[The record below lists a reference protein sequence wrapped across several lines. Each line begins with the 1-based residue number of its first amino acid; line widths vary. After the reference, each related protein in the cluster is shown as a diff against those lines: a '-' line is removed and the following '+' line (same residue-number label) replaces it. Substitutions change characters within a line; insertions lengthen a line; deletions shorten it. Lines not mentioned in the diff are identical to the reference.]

1 MNYKSYTVLSMA
13 LAMLFSCEKPI
24 LNEED
29 ANDTPKTITF
39 QLFSPAQARTT
50 RSAAAI
56 TDFKKIYIY
65 DSKGGYQE
73 QLLEQ
78 SADDPDFGSPTL
90 TLSGGNHQL
99 SFVAT
104 DNADAYLD
112 GSVLRQET
120 MGDTFLKSIEINTQN
135 APANQRI
142 VLERVVAGILYK
154 GEGTVTLSGLRNS
167 LVLSSGKP
175 SKVTTTKTLSTG
187 QQLYTLVP
195 DDETVVMDD
204 KRNIHILQNAITVI
218 YDNDGT
224 HTDPE
229 DPTNGEYLLTENDTA
244 QIYVARMELTDITLE
259 NTPDPQA
266 AYAAQMYPYRMPTRR
281 EAYGFVKKELPEDF
295 WTGARCLAYDRPEDK
310 NFMGA
315 TGWGSGDYY
324 TFTWG
329 PNGTS
334 NKAGT
339 KTAYSIKPIR
349 VVPIVPISQLF
360 TLDGDFTWS
369 TDTTTVVK
377 F

>member
-1 MNYKSYTVLSMA
+1 M
-13 LAMLFSCEKPI
+13 
-24 LNEED
+24 
-29 ANDTPKTITF
+29 
-39 QLFSPAQARTT
+39 
-50 RSAAAI
+50 
-56 TDFKKIYIY
+56 
-65 DSKGGYQE
+65 
-73 QLLEQ
+73 
-78 SADDPDFGSPTL
+78 
-90 TLSGGNHQL
+90 
-99 SFVAT
+99 
-104 DNADAYLD
+104 
-112 GSVLRQET
+112 
-120 MGDTFLKSIEINTQN
+120 
-135 APANQRI
+135 
-142 VLERVVAGILYK
+142 
-154 GEGTVTLSGLRNS
+154 TLSGLRNS
-167 LVLSSGKP
+167 LSLSSAKP
-175 SKVTTTKTLSTG
+175 AKATTTKTLSTG

-195 DDETVVMDD
+195 DDETVVMDG
-204 KRNIHILQNAITVI
+204 KRNIHILQNAFTVI

-310 NFMGA
+310 GFLGA

-349 VVPIVPISQLF
+349 VVPIVPISQSF

>member
-1 MNYKSYTVLSMA
+1 MNYKSYLSLSMA
-13 LAMLFSCEKPI
+13 LAMFFSCEKPI

-78 SADDPDFGSPTL
+78 SADDPDFGSPTITL
-90 TLSGGNHQL
+90 TGGHHQL
-99 SFVAT
+99 TFAAT

-120 MGDTFLKSIEINTQN
+120 MGDTFLKTIDISTQN
-135 APANQRI
+135 APANQRV

-167 LVLSSGKP
+167 LLLASGKP
-175 SKVTTTKTLSTG
+175 STVTTTKTLSTG

-195 DDETVVMDD
+195 DDETVVMDG
-204 KRNIHILQNAITVI
+204 KRNIHILQNAFTVI

-259 NTPDPQA
+259 NTPDPQT

-349 VVPIVPISQLF
+349 VVPIVPISQSF

>member
-1 MNYKSYTVLSMA
+1 MA

-29 ANDTPKTITF
+29 ANDTHKTITF
-39 QLFSPAQARTT
+39 QLFSPAQTRST

-78 SADDPDFGSPTL
+78 SADDPDFGSPTITL
-90 TLSGGNHQL
+90 TGGYHQL
-99 SFVAT
+99 TFAAT
-104 DNADAYLD
+104 DNADAYID

-120 MGDTFLKSIEINTQN
+120 MGDTFLKTIDINTQN

-154 GEGTVTLSGLRNS
+154 GEGTVTLSGLRNGLS
-167 LVLSSGKP
+167 LSSAKP
-175 SKVTTTKTLSTG
+175 AKATTTKTLSTG

-195 DDETVVMDD
+195 DEETVVMDG
-204 KRNIHILQNAITVI
+204 KRNIHILQNAFTVI

-310 NFMGA
+310 GFLGA

-349 VVPIVPISQLF
+349 IVPIVPISQSF

>member
-1 MNYKSYTVLSMA
+1 MNYKSYLPLSMA

-104 DNADAYLD
+104 DNVDAYLD

-135 APANQRI
+135 APANQRV

-167 LVLSSGKP
+167 LLLSSGKP

-195 DDETVVMDD
+195 DDETVVMDG
-204 KRNIHILQNAITVI
+204 KRNIHILQNAFTVI

-315 TGWGSGDYY
+315 TGWGTGDYY

-349 VVPIVPISQLF
+349 VVPIVPISQSF

>member
-1 MNYKSYTVLSMA
+1 MNYKSYLSLSMV

-78 SADDPDFGSPTL
+78 SADDPDFGSPTITL
-90 TLSGGNHQL
+90 TGGHHQL
-99 SFVAT
+99 TFAAT

-120 MGDTFLKSIEINTQN
+120 MGDTFLKTIDISTQN
-135 APANQRI
+135 APANQRV

-167 LVLSSGKP
+167 LLLASGKP
-175 SKVTTTKTLSTG
+175 STVTTTKTLSTG

-195 DDETVVMDD
+195 DDETVVMDG
-204 KRNIHILQNAITVI
+204 KRNIHILQNAFTVI

-259 NTPDPQA
+259 NTPDPQT

-281 EAYGFVKKELPEDF
+281 EAYGFVKKELPEGF

-315 TGWGSGDYY
+315 TGWGTGDYY

-349 VVPIVPISQLF
+349 IVPIVPISQSF

>member
-1 MNYKSYTVLSMA
+1 
-13 LAMLFSCEKPI
+13 MLFSCEKPI

>member
-1 MNYKSYTVLSMA
+1 MA

-78 SADDPDFGSPTL
+78 SADDPDFGSPTITL
-90 TLSGGNHQL
+90 TGGHHQL
-99 SFVAT
+99 TFAAT

-120 MGDTFLKSIEINTQN
+120 MGDTFLKTIDISTQK
-135 APANQRI
+135 APANQRV

-167 LVLSSGKP
+167 LLLASGKP
-175 SKVTTTKTLSTG
+175 STVTTTKTLSTG

-195 DDETVVMDD
+195 DDETVVMDG
-204 KRNIHILQNAITVI
+204 KRNIHILQNAFTVI

-281 EAYGFVKKELPEDF
+281 EAYGFVKKELPDDF

-310 NFMGA
+310 GFMGA

-349 VVPIVPISQLF
+349 VVPIVPISQSF

>member
-1 MNYKSYTVLSMA
+1 MNYKSYLPLSMA

-29 ANDTPKTITF
+29 ANDTPKIITF
-39 QLFSPAQARTT
+39 QLFSPAQTRST

-78 SADDPDFGSPTL
+78 SADDPDFGSPTI

-104 DNADAYLD
+104 DNVDAYLD
-112 GSVLRQET
+112 GSVLRQEA
-120 MGDTFLKSIEINTQN
+120 MGDTFLKTIDINTQN

-154 GEGTVTLSGLRNS
+154 GEGTVTLSGLRNG
-167 LVLSSGKP
+167 LLLSSAKP
-175 SKVTTTKTLSTG
+175 AKATTTKTLSTG
-187 QQLYTLVP
+187 QQLYTFVP
-195 DDETVVMDD
+195 DDETVVMDG
-204 KRNIHILQNAITVI
+204 KRNIHILQNAFTVI

-259 NTPDPQA
+259 NTPDPQT

-349 VVPIVPISQLF
+349 VVPIVPISQSF

>member
-1 MNYKSYTVLSMA
+1 MNYKSYLSLSMA
-13 LAMLFSCEKPI
+13 LVMLFSCEKPI

-78 SADDPDFGSPTL
+78 SADDPDFGSPTITL
-90 TLSGGNHQL
+90 TGGHHQL
-99 SFVAT
+99 TFAAT

-167 LVLSSGKP
+167 LLLSSGKP

-195 DDETVVMDD
+195 DDETVVMDG
-204 KRNIHILQNAITVI
+204 KRNIHILQNAFTVI

-259 NTPDPQA
+259 NTPNPQA

-349 VVPIVPISQLF
+349 VVPIVPISQSF

>member
-1 MNYKSYTVLSMA
+1 MNYKSYLPLSMA

-104 DNADAYLD
+104 DNVDAYLD

-167 LVLSSGKP
+167 LLLSSGKP

-195 DDETVVMDD
+195 DDETVVMDG
-204 KRNIHILQNAITVI
+204 KRNIHILQNAFTVI

-349 VVPIVPISQLF
+349 VVPIVPISQSF

>member
-1 MNYKSYTVLSMA
+1 MNYKSYLPLSMA

-39 QLFSPAQARTT
+39 QLFSPAQTRST

-104 DNADAYLD
+104 DNVDAYLD

-120 MGDTFLKSIEINTQN
+120 MGDTFLKTIEINTQN

-167 LVLSSGKP
+167 LLLSSGKP

-195 DDETVVMDD
+195 DDETVVMDG
-204 KRNIHILQNAITVI
+204 KRNIHILQNAFTVI

-349 VVPIVPISQLF
+349 VVPIVPISQSF

>member
-1 MNYKSYTVLSMA
+1 MNYKSYLPLGMA
-13 LAMLFSCEKPI
+13 LVMLFSCEKPI

-50 RSAAAI
+50 RSAAAV

-78 SADDPDFGSPTL
+78 SADDPDFGSPTITL
-90 TLSGGNHQL
+90 TGGHHQL
-99 SFVAT
+99 TFAAT

-112 GSVLRQET
+112 GSALRQET
-120 MGDTFLKSIEINTQN
+120 MGDTFLKTIDISTQN
-135 APANQRI
+135 APANQRV

-167 LVLSSGKP
+167 LLLGSGKP
-175 SKVTTTKTLSTG
+175 STVTTTKTLSTG

-195 DDETVVMDD
+195 DDETVVMDG
-204 KRNIHILQNAITVI
+204 KRNIHILQNAFTVI

-259 NTPDPQA
+259 NTPDPQT

-329 PNGTS
+329 PNGTF

-349 VVPIVPISQLF
+349 IVPIVPISQSF

>member
-1 MNYKSYTVLSMA
+1 MNYKSYLSLGMA

-78 SADDPDFGSPTL
+78 SADDPDFGSPTITL
-90 TLSGGNHQL
+90 TGGHHQL
-99 SFVAT
+99 TFAAT

-120 MGDTFLKSIEINTQN
+120 MGDTFLKTIDINTQN

-154 GEGTVTLSGLRNS
+154 GEGTVTLSGLRNG
-167 LVLSSGKP
+167 LLLASGKP
-175 SKVTTTKTLSTG
+175 STVTTTKTLSTG

-195 DDETVVMDD
+195 DDETVVMDG
-204 KRNIHILQNAITVI
+204 KRNIHILQNAFTVI

-349 VVPIVPISQLF
+349 VVPIVPISQSF